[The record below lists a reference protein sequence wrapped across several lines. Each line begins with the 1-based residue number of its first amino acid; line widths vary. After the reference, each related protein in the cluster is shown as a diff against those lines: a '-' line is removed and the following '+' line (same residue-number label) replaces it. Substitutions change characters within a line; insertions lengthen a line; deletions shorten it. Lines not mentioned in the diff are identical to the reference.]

1 MPKTPLPSLAWDELA
16 PRGVHSI
23 YDPFMGTGNSLY
35 AFKRYGVRV
44 IGSDLLESTWC
55 SARALNE
62 NNTVRLSEEAIASFA
77 SSAPPNLSVHSRF
90 ASWVERGLFTESQ
103 AAWLGYWR
111 EQFDQLDGY
120 ERGLA
125 VVAIGWMIDNWL
137 KPLEQPGASCAG
149 PSAMTLFLKRANQW
163 VWDNG
168 QVNATLRGNP
178 VDIAAQVQADAC
190 YLYLEPPMVSID
202 LRTWLTEAWVQ
213 GRSEADLAGFYQDN
227 PFFAPLEEYRVRVNS
242 LFERMEHI
250 RIWAIQYRTEEL
262 DLLWGDHPSWLAGRD
277 LVAQQHLGM
286 GPDASGEMVC
296 VAVRA

>member
-1 MPKTPLPSLAWDELA
+1 MPKTPLPSLAWEELG
-16 PRGVHSI
+16 PRGVQSI
-23 YDPFMGTGNSLY
+23 YDPFMGNGSSLY

-55 SARALNE
+55 SARALAE
-62 NNTVRLSEEAIASFA
+62 NNSVRLSEEAIASFA
-77 SSAPPNLSVHSRF
+77 SAEAPNLSAYPRF

-111 EQFDQLDGY
+111 TRFDALEGY
-120 ERGLA
+120 ASGLA
-125 VVAIGWMIDNWL
+125 VVAVGWILDNWL
-137 KPLEQPGASCAG
+137 KPLEQPGASTAG
-149 PSAMTLFLKRANQW
+149 PSALTLFLKRANQW

-168 QVNATLRGNP
+168 QANEILRGNP
-178 VDIAAQVQADAC
+178 LEIAPRVRADAC

-202 LRTWLTEAWVQ
+202 LRTWLCEAWVQ
-213 GRSEADLAGFYQDN
+213 GRPEADLADFYQDN
-227 PFFAPLEEYRVRVNS
+227 PFYASLEEYRQRVIT
-242 LFERMEHI
+242 LFERLEHI
-250 RIWAIQYRTEEL
+250 PVWAIQYRTEEL
-262 DLLWGDHPSWLAGRD
+262 DLVWGDHPSWLAGRD